1 MTKVVDKAIEIFV
14 SSYDMPIKGELLV
27 LVSPNYFDDV
37 ALLVGNKNYIQKT
50 CVPFIL
56 FENKYYEA
64 DTIEIVPNDVSVYVS
79 NARKYVLV
87 EEKDLNKIKKELV
100 YEF

>member
-1 MTKVVDKAIEIFV
+1 MKEVVDKAIESFV
-14 SSYDMPIKGELLV
+14 PSYDMPPKGELMV
-27 LVSPNYFDDV
+27 LVSPNYFYDG
-37 ALLVGNKNYIQKT
+37 ALLIGNKNYIQKT

-64 DTIEIVPNDVSVYVS
+64 DTIEVVPNPVSMYIA
-79 NARKYVLV
+79 NCRKYVEM
-87 EEKDLNKIKKELV
+87 EEEDLNKIKKELV